1 MQVWSTNN
9 SEIVTYSNNNKK
21 LSKLYP
27 ICWCFSWTNLN
38 HPTVETHPP
47 GSAMRSGAYW
57 FCSPRLIPPNAIG
70 CHPIEMSIGISM
82 GFFKKA
88 LGQKNHRKMVPFF
101 WFFVFLWI
109 FSAWQKWCSLHFL
122 TSSMSVWGSGFA
134 HTESTSGLAVRH
146 ATSTPKHTPCE
157 VLCRVS
163 KFFQRLCFYQA
174 TVALWTLLAVRLP
187 AHVVVAALAP
197 SRMIAKL
204 MTYLHNSRLWGFS
217 RIKMRFWDAWCI
229 LTLKILRTQLI
240 YLKKNCSEAILMRG
254 FQRWTLE
261 SPQHPTVLGKGDW
274 HHSWSRSLGL
284 GGQANFQA
292 PWCLQGMPW
301 LLFSHSLFD
310 EKKSVSCWVVGSMA
324 EVLAWKA
331 ESSKLGFE
339 ETKCII

>member
-1 MQVWSTNN
+1 MIHKQFGNCN
-9 SEIVTYSNNNKK
+9 LQQQQKK

-187 AHVVVAALAP
+187 AHIVVAALAP

-240 YLKKNCSEAILMRG
+240 YLKKKTVQRPFSCEVFRG
-254 FQRWTLE
+254 
-261 SPQHPTVLGKGDW
+261 G
-274 HHSWSRSLGL
+274 
-284 GGQANFQA
+284 
-292 PWCLQGMPW
+292 PWNHLSIQQ
-301 LLFSHSLFD
+301 F
-310 EKKSVSCWVVGSMA
+310 
-324 EVLAWKA
+324 
-331 ESSKLGFE
+331 
-339 ETKCII
+339 

>member
-9 SEIVTYSNNNKK
+9 SEIVTYSNNNNNNNNNNK

-27 ICWCFSWTNLN
+27 ICWCFSWTNRPTI
-38 HPTVETHPP
+38 HPWKLTHLDLLWDLEPIGFAVP
-47 GSAMRSGAYW
+47 GWYLPTPSVV
-57 FCSPRLIPPNAIG
+57 I
-70 CHPIEMSIGISM
+70 PIEMSIGISM
-82 GFFKKA
+82 GFVKWV
-88 LGQKNHRKMVPFF
+88 RKIIGK
-101 WFFVFLWI
+101 WCRFFVFCFLWI

-122 TSSMSVWGSGFA
+122 TSSMSVWGSDFA

-217 RIKMRFWDAWCI
+217 RIKMRFWDAWCF

-240 YLKKNCSEAILMRG
+240 Y
-254 FQRWTLE
+254 
-261 SPQHPTVLGKGDW
+261 
-274 HHSWSRSLGL
+274 
-284 GGQANFQA
+284 
-292 PWCLQGMPW
+292 
-301 LLFSHSLFD
+301 
-310 EKKSVSCWVVGSMA
+310 
-324 EVLAWKA
+324 
-331 ESSKLGFE
+331 
-339 ETKCII
+339 